1 VTRREG
7 AEKLM
12 AEHELLVERRGRIA
26 TVTFNRPD
34 QRNALSQGI
43 LDRLRRAFA
52 ELPADPELRVIVLRG
67 AGGKAFS
74 AGSDF
79 ADLRRAQDRGIMPS
93 GPDDPFE
100 HALAAV
106 TDCPLPVIALIE
118 GFAVGGGCALA
129 AACDV
134 RIAGQSARLGM
145 PPARLGILYSQH
157 ELAPFLDLLG
167 PGRTKLLFFSA
178 RLFDAPAA
186 LRFGL
191 LDEVK
196 PDDEVE
202 AYAYALAE
210 EIAAN
215 APLTIRNTKRIIRHL
230 TRRPLDADKL
240 AEIEALLRQ
249 TQASED
255 FQEGQ
260 RAVLERRQPEFR
272 GR

>member
-1 VTRREG
+1 MSEP
-7 AEKLM
+7 
-12 AEHELLVERRGRIA
+12 ELLVERRGAIA
-26 TVTFNRPD
+26 SVTFNRPA
-34 QRNALSQGI
+34 QRNALSQGM
-43 LDRLRRAFA
+43 LDGLRAAFSGFGR
-52 ELPADPELRVIVLRG
+52 EGELRVVVLRG

-79 ADLRRAQDRGIMPS
+79 ADLRRAQDRGILPS

-106 TDCPLPVIALIE
+106 ADCPLPVLALIQ
-118 GFAVGGGCALA
+118 GYAVGGGCALA
-129 AACDV
+129 TACDI
-134 RIAGQSARLGM
+134 RIAGEGARLGM
-145 PPARLGILYSQH
+145 PPARLGILYSQN
-157 ELAPFLDLLG
+157 ELRPFLDLIG

-178 RLFDAPAA
+178 RVFPAEAA

-191 LDEVK
+191 VDEVV
-196 PDDEVE
+196 PDDVVE
-202 AYAYALAE
+202 AHTYALAE

-215 APLTIRNTKRIIRHL
+215 APLTVRNTKRVIRHL
-230 TRRPLDADKL
+230 SARRLDETAAAEVAD
-240 AEIEALLRQ
+240 LLRR

-260 RAVLERRQPEFR
+260 RAVLEKRRPRFQ